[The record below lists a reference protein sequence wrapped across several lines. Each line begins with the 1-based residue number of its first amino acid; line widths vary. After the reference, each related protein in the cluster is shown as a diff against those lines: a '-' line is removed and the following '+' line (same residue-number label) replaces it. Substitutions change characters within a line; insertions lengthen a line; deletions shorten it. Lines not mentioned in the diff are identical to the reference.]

1 METTDSTLH
10 ELAPLQI
17 AASVS
22 FVKAS
27 VSASNGCRGYLRSN
41 ACMAAAIAR

>member
-1 METTDSTLH
+1 METTDFTLH

-27 VSASNGCRGYLRSN
+27 LSA
-41 ACMAAAIAR
+41 